1 MRFAVAVVLAALITG
16 CGGDDQDA
24 PRSAEE
30 TARAWVDAI
39 NAEDYERACDLSVFS
54 LKSQCVEVMKEKP
67 FGDDLEVEGFYLN
80 RADEG
85 TFAVSSEGD
94 RKPRGDGWTAYA
106 PTGGFVV
113 ERVDDEYLVH
123 FEISVIK

>member
-1 MRFAVAVVLAALITG
+1 MRFAVAVVLAALIAG

-80 RADEG
+80 RTDEG